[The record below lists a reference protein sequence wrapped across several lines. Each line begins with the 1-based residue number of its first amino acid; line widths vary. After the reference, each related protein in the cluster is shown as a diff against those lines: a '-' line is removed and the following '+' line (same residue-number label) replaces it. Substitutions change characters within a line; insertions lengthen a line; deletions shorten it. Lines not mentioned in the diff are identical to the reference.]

1 MVLHRKHE
9 TTKQNKP
16 NEVSQ
21 MPFVLDRFC
30 LEDNV
35 LRSLEMTIINQTV
48 FKIAFIVC
56 LLSKKLLINNDEIKI
71 VVQREC

>member
-1 MVLHRKHE
+1 MVLHRKH

-16 NEVSQ
+16 NKVSQ

-30 LEDNV
+30 LEDNI
-35 LRSLEMTIINQTV
+35 LRSLEMTIINRTV
-48 FKIAFIVC
+48 LPIAFIVC

-71 VVQREC
+71 MVQREC

>member
-1 MVLHRKHE
+1 MVLHRKH

-16 NEVSQ
+16 KKVSQ
-21 MPFVLDRFC
+21 MPVVLDRFC

-48 FKIAFIVC
+48 LPIAFIVW
-56 LLSKKLLINNDEIKI
+56 LLSKKLIINNDETKI
-71 VVQREC
+71 IVQREC